1 MKTLTAVRY
10 VTPLHEGGSLPAVVE
25 ADDGQLYVMK
35 FVGAG
40 QGPKALIA
48 ELIAGEIGRALGLH
62 VPELVFM
69 RLDPRVGSS
78 EPNQEISDLLQASAG
93 LNLGLRFLPSA
104 FEYNPLLQPR
114 PDRML
119 ASAIVWF
126 DAYITNVDRTV
137 RNTNILVWQ
146 DEMWLIDHGAALIF
160 HHDWR
165 DYMERS
171 RTPFPFSKN
180 HVLLRWASALD
191 EADAI
196 LRPRLADGV
205 IPGIVRLVP
214 DVWLE
219 EGGPFDSPEEQRA
232 AYTAYLLS
240 RLDASALFVDEAR
253 HARSLLV

>member
-1 MKTLTAVRY
+1 VIKTLTAIRY

-40 QGPKALIA
+40 QGAKALIA
-48 ELIAGEIGRALGLH
+48 ELIAGEVGRALGLR
-62 VPELVFM
+62 VPDLAFLY
-69 RLDPRVGSS
+69 LDSHLGPS
-78 EPNQEISDLLQASAG
+78 EPNQEISDLLRASTG

-114 PDRML
+114 PDRGL

-165 DYMERS
+165 DYLERS

-191 EADAI
+191 EADVT
-196 LRPRLADGV
+196 LRPRLAGDV
-205 IPGIVRLVP
+205 IPGIVGLIP
-214 DVWLE
+214 DAWLTD
-219 EGGPFDSPEEQRA
+219 GPFAGPTEHRA
-232 AYTAYLLS
+232 AYAEYLLS
-240 RLDASALFVDEAR
+240 RLDASALFVAEAR